1 MAILFLA
8 AAGAFGYF
16 AQRGHL
22 VGEIA
27 SVVMLPC
34 ALHGVWRGGF
44 RKTAMIAVT
53 LGLLNLFW
61 AKPDFAA
68 PLVNAVG
75 AQSGP
80 FSNVIAALLTSLAVW
95 VIAFFVARGLHRR
108 VVAKSRANVTADR
121 LAGATIGAVEGSL
134 IILVLCWFAT
144 SLRPYASG
152 LVNSPETIP
161 GSARDR
167 IGHYLIQIGDEASR
181 GPVGCLTE
189 ATNPIDGLPELRNA
203 IDQLNTNG
211 RLNLEAIDSE
221 ALQEMR
227 KLVEQGRM
235 TPPDTAK

>member
-68 PLVNAVG
+68 PLVTAVG
-75 AQSGP
+75 AQPGP
-80 FSNVIAALLTSLAVW
+80 FSNVVAAMLASLAIW
-95 VIAFFVARGLHRR
+95 VTAFFFARSLQRR
-108 VVAKSRANVTADR
+108 VIVKNRFSAATDR
-121 LAGATIGAVEGSL
+121 FAGGAVGAAEGAL
-134 IILVLCWFAT
+134 IVLALCWFA
-144 SLRPYASG
+144 SGLRPYATG
-152 LVNSPETIP
+152 LVHADETVQ

-167 IGHYLIQIGDEASR
+167 IGRYLLQIADESGAGALGQVSR
-181 GPVGCLTE
+181 
-189 ATNPIDGLPELRNA
+189 ATNPLDQFPQLRNA

-211 RLNLEAIDSE
+211 RLDLETID
-221 ALQEMR
+221 AGAVQEVR
-227 KLVEQGRM
+227 RLLEQSGAPAPAPLR
-235 TPPDTAK
+235 